1 MDKLKPRALI
11 FDLGS
16 TLIEYE
22 AVPWDELSG
31 QCVEAGWRYLLTA
44 GLAVPPLDEF
54 NAAYDRLKADY
65 RAEAAETL
73 VEWTVPQLVT
83 NLFKRLGLGIE
94 QKHIDGFFEAYYERV
109 NRELFV
115 YDDTVGTLQLL
126 KKDYPV
132 MGLVSNT
139 IFPEEVHLRELESFG
154 VARFLDF
161 TIFSST
167 FRLRKPHPDI
177 FIHAANCAGF
187 APSECLFVGDRYV
200 EDIEGPGGI
209 GMPAILKVKPG
220 REYPEMPETVRRI
233 EKLGEL
239 LTMLER

>member
-1 MDKLKPRALI
+1 MDMKPRALI

-31 QCVEAGWRYLLTA
+31 YCVEAGWEYLSTSGLT
-44 GLAVPPLDEF
+44 VPSRDDF
-54 NAAYDRLKADY
+54 NAAFDRLKTEY
-65 RAEAAETL
+65 RTEAADTL

-83 NLFKRLGLGIE
+83 RLFESLGVSADR
-94 QKHIDGFFEAYYERV
+94 KYVDGFFEAYYERV

-115 YDDTVGTLQLL
+115 YEDTVETLHRL
-126 KKDYPV
+126 KQDFPV
-132 MGLVSNT
+132 MGLISNT
-139 IFPEEVHLRELESFG
+139 IFPEEVHRRELETFG
-154 VARFLDF
+154 IAPYLDF
-161 TIFSST
+161 TVFSST

-187 APSECLFVGDRYV
+187 APSECLFVGDRYM
-200 EDIEGPGGI
+200 EDVEGPSQV

-220 REYPEMPETVRRI
+220 RVYPDMPQTVRRI
-233 EKLGEL
+233 DCLSEL
-239 LTMLER
+239 PALLEQ